1 MQQSKPVKYVQ
12 STAGRLLTTG
22 YVAAACQVSVV
33 AVKKWIAHGKLPA
46 IRTPGGHFRIADAD
60 FERFRAEYRFAGAG
74 APRPRVLIVD
84 DEPDIVALIRER
96 LAESKAWEVDTAS
109 RGYEGLLKVGTFRP
123 DVLVLDLRMPH
134 MDGFE
139 VCRLVK
145 SNPATR
151 GTSILA
157 ISGDG
162 SPSTVKRALGSG
174 ANAFLAKPFA
184 IADLEEHLSRLTVK
198 ARA

>member
-1 MQQSKPVKYVQ
+1 V
-12 STAGRLLTTG
+12 GRLRTTG

-33 AVKKWIAHGKLPA
+33 AVKKWIAQGKLHA
-46 IRTPGGHFRIADAD
+46 IRTPGGHYRIAAD
-60 FERFRAEYRFAGAG
+60 DFDRFRAQYRFAGG
-74 APRPRVLIVD
+74 AAPPARVLIVD
-84 DEPDIVALIRER
+84 DEPQIVALIADR
-96 LAESKAWEVDTAS
+96 LAESEEWRVDTAGE
-109 RGYEGLLKVGTFRP
+109 GYEGLLKVGTFRP

-139 VCRLVK
+139 VCRRVK

-162 SPSTVKRALGSG
+162 SPSTARRALSSG
-174 ANAFLAKPFA
+174 ADAFLAKPFA
-184 IADLEEHLSRLTVK
+184 IADLEEHLTRLTVK